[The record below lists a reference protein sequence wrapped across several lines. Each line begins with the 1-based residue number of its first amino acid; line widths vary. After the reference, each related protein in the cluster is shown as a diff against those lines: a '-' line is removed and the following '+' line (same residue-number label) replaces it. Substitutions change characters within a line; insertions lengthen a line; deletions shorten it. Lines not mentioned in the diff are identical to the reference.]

1 MEGNQP
7 YWPENLVRRHVRPAA
22 VQAGIAKTIGWHFQT
37 LVRNAT
43 QVNGE
48 DIKVVQES
56 LRHAS
61 HRVTLAV
68 YTQAVTPTKRAAQR
82 RVLEQLGTCDNQLA
96 PRAPRT
102 QRQ

>member
-56 LRHAS
+56 FTPCQPS
-61 HRVTLAV
+61 G
-68 YTQAVTPTKRAAQR
+68 YTRCLHSSGYAHQACSSKKG
-82 RVLEQLGTCDNQLA
+82 LGTIGNV
-96 PRAPRT
+96 
-102 QRQ
+102 